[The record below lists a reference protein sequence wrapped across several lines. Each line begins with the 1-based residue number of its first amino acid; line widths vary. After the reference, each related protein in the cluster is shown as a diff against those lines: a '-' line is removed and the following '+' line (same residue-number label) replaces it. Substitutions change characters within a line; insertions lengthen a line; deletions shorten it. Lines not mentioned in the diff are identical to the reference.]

1 MARPLRIDY
10 PDTFYHVLSR
20 GNEKRPIFYEPQ
32 DYLQFLELLEKTAEK
47 FHVEIHAY
55 VLMENHYHL
64 LIKTRQG
71 NLSRAIQ
78 WLGVSY
84 TGWFN
89 RRHKR
94 SGHLFQGRFKSF
106 LIEDDRY
113 FTAMC
118 YYIHGNPVRAG
129 IVKEVTAYKWSSA
142 GAYADKG
149 AGSPWLTTKTILG
162 MSRGSRKRF
171 CSEQGA
177 YLRRQE
183 SPLKELRHGLYMGRE
198 EYAEEC
204 TRLAKAEHSPEKPQL
219 RLLQRSLDKRQ
230 IAEEILR
237 RLKVDVA
244 DGQLA
249 IKKQLRR
256 SRDLC
261 IYIMSR
267 MGAYTN
273 REIGE
278 LFGVGYTAITGTVKR
293 VEVKHLEGNKRLQRL
308 IQKIIDEL

>member
-10 PDTFYHVLSR
+10 PNTFYHVLSR
-20 GNEKRPIFYEPQ
+20 GNEQRPIYYEPD
-32 DYLQFLELLEKTAEK
+32 DYVKFLELLGKTAEK
-47 FHVEIHAY
+47 FQVEIHAY
-55 VLMENHYHL
+55 VLMANHYHL
-64 LIKTRQG
+64 LLRTRQG

-106 LIEDDRY
+106 LIQDDHY
-113 FTAMC
+113 FTALC

-129 IVKEVTAYKWSSA
+129 IAKEVTGYAWSSA
-142 GAYADKG
+142 RAYADKG
-149 AGSPWLTTKTILG
+149 SGPRWLTTETMLG
-162 MSRGSRKRF
+162 MSGGSRRKFCLEQAVYVKRK
-171 CSEQGA
+171 
-177 YLRRQE
+177 E
-183 SPLKELRHGLYMGRE
+183 SPLKELRHGLYLGGE
-198 EYAEEC
+198 EYAAEC
-204 TRLAKAEHSPEKPQL
+204 KQLAKAERSPEKPQIKW
-219 RLLQRSLDKRQ
+219 LQRSADKRQ
-230 IAEEILR
+230 LAEEILR
-237 RLKVDVA
+237 RLGVDATEEQVTV
-244 DGQLA
+244 
-249 IKKQLRR
+249 KKQKRQ

-278 LFGVGYTAITGTVKR
+278 VFGVGYTAITGTVKR
-293 VEVKHLEGNKRLQRL
+293 AEQHFAMNTQSQRL
-308 IQKIIDEL
+308 IEKIIEELQ

>member
-20 GNEKRPIFYEPQ
+20 GNEKRPIYYEPE
-32 DYLQFLELLEKTAEK
+32 DYLKFLELLEKTKEK

-55 VLMENHYHL
+55 VLMENHYHML
-64 LIKTRQG
+64 VRTRQG

-78 WLGVSY
+78 WLGVTY

-129 IVKEVTAYKWSSA
+129 IVQRVTAYQWSSA
-142 GAYADKG
+142 KAYADRG
-149 AGSPWLTTKTILG
+149 ACPPWLTTETILG
-162 MSRGSRKRF
+162 MSRGSRKKF
-171 CSEQGA
+171 CLEQEA
-177 YLRRQE
+177 YLKRQE
-183 SPLKELRHGLYMGRE
+183 SPLQELRHGLYMGGE

-204 TRLAKAEHSPEKPQL
+204 RRLAKTERSPEKPQM
-219 RLLQRSLDKRQ
+219 RLLQRSLDKRH
-230 IAEEILR
+230 IAEEILGKLGADAAEN
-237 RLKVDVA
+237 RLTA
-244 DGQLA
+244 R
-249 IKKQLRR
+249 KQQRR

-278 LFGVGYTAITGTVKR
+278 HFGVGYTAITGTVKR
-293 VEVKHLEGNKRLQRL
+293 VEEKYLKGNKRLQRL
-308 IQKIIDEL
+308 IDKIIDVL

>member
-10 PDTFYHVLSR
+10 PDTFYHILSR
-20 GNEKRPIFYEPQ
+20 GNEKRPIYYEPE
-32 DYLQFLELLEKTAEK
+32 DYLKFLELLGKTAEK
-47 FHVEIHAY
+47 FHVKIHAY

-64 LIKTRQG
+64 LIRTRQG

-129 IVKEVTAYKWSSA
+129 IVEEVTAYPWSS
-142 GAYADKG
+142 GRAYANKG
-149 AGSPWLTTKTILG
+149 AGPQWLTTETMLG
-162 MSRGSRKRF
+162 MSRGSRKKF
-171 CSEQGA
+171 CLEQAA
-177 YLRRQE
+177 YLKRQE
-183 SPLKELRHGLYMGRE
+183 SPLKELWHGLYMGGE
-198 EYAEEC
+198 DYAEEC
-204 TRLAKAEHSPEKPQL
+204 RRLAKAERSPEKPQM
-219 RLLQRSLDKRQ
+219 RLLQRSVDKKQ
-230 IAEEILR
+230 ITEEIFK
-237 RLKVDVA
+237 RLGVDVA
-244 DGQLA
+244 DGQLTV
-249 IKKQLRR
+249 KKQERR

-261 IYIMSR
+261 IYIMSKI
-267 MGAYTN
+267 GAYTN

-293 VEVKHLEGNKRLQRL
+293 AEEKSLKGNKRLQRL
-308 IQKIIDEL
+308 TEKIIDEL

>member
-32 DYLQFLELLEKTAEK
+32 DYMKFLELLEKTIEK

-64 LIKTRQG
+64 LLRTRQG

-89 RRHKR
+89 RQHKR

-129 IVKEVTAYKWSSA
+129 VVREVRAYTWSSA
-142 GAYADKG
+142 RAYAEKR
-149 AGSPWLTTKTILG
+149 ATPPWLTTETVLG
-162 MSRGSRKRF
+162 MNRGSRKRF
-171 CSEQGA
+171 CAVQTA
-177 YLRRQE
+177 YLKRQE
-183 SPLKELRHGLYMGRE
+183 SPLPGLRYGIYMGGE
-198 EYAEEC
+198 EYAAEC
-204 TRLAKAEHSPEKPQL
+204 RQRAKAEGSPEKPQL
-219 RLLQRSLDKRQ
+219 RLLQRTLDKGKMT
-230 IAEEILR
+230 EEIFRKLESKAADKYLTAKKQKR
-237 RLKVDVA
+237 RL
-244 DGQLA
+244 Q
-249 IKKQLRR
+249 
-256 SRDLC
+256 DLC
-261 IYIMSR
+261 IYLMSR
-267 MGAYTN
+267 MGAYTH

-293 VEVKHLEGNKRLQRL
+293 AEEKYLGTSKRLQRV
-308 IQKIIDEL
+308 IEKILSDL